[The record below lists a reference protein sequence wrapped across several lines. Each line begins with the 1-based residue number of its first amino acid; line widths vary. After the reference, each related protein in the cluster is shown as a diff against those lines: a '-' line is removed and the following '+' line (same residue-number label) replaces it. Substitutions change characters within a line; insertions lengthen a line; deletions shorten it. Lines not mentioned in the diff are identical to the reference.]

1 MSGETEVAMSCRAI
15 REKLNDALAAGQAEA
30 MEHGVALHVQ
40 GCGDCRDYNSAQTRL
55 YGAIDSGMRRLV
67 ENAAPPSLLP
77 NVRERIAATESG
89 PNRALVRVLAPAIAV
104 LLVFSA
110 LFLLTSHVRKVQES
124 RTADV
129 PASQAYVFPPPESR
143 QLRNSEGE
151 TETVA
156 SNHRPKAFHHVLA
169 IPGRV
174 AVTTAPV
181 IVDPRETAAFVP
193 MANEIAQNPEAALPA
208 LRKSALSTSQG
219 EAIEP
224 VSIAKLEIPALVA
237 EVEERK

>member
-1 MSGETEVAMSCRAI
+1 MSGEIEVAMNCRAI
-15 REKLNDALAAGQAEA
+15 REKLNEALAAGEAEA
-30 MEHGVALHVQ
+30 LDRDAVLHLQ
-40 GCGDCRDYNSAQTRL
+40 GCSGCRDHREAQAKL
-55 YGAIDSGMRRLV
+55 YGAIDSGVRELV
-67 ENAAPPSLLP
+67 RSDAPPSLLP
-77 NVRERIAATESG
+77 WVRQRLAATDAQ
-89 PNRALVRVLAPAIAV
+89 PNRAWVGVLAPAIAV

-129 PASQAYVFPPPESR
+129 PASQPYVFPPPESR
-143 QLRNSEGE
+143 QLRNSEAE

-156 SNHRPKAFHHVLA
+156 SNHRPKTFHHVLA
-169 IPGRV
+169 IPRRV

-181 IVDPRETAAFVP
+181 IVDPGETAAFVP
-193 MANEIAQNPEAALPA
+193 MANEIAQNPEATLPA
-208 LRKSALSTSQG
+208 LRKSALSTNQG